1 MCDTGYTV
9 KEFVTDLRDLKSR
22 GLDEVALLA
31 EARDLASRL
40 MLMKHNWLRSYMM
53 APPEPADHPFSRHK
67 LHEESD
73 HSLLVLVVT
82 LGAGRHTAPHDH
94 GTWALV
100 AGLDGHETN
109 RRWRLAS
116 DGGVEPDG
124 EQAIDSATIVSISS
138 GEIHSLHNETG
149 APSVTL
155 QVYGSNPEFTPH
167 RNFTPRRS
175 P

>member
-9 KEFVTDLRDLKSR
+9 KEFVTDLRDLKAR
-22 GLDEVALLA
+22 GLDERGLLTEAA
-31 EARDLASRL
+31 ELASRL

-53 APPEPADHPFSRHK
+53 APPESADHPFSRHK
-67 LHEESD
+67 LNEEPD

-100 AGLDGHETN
+100 AGLDGQETN
-109 RRWRLAS
+109 RRWRRVGDEEA
-116 DGGVEPDG
+116 
-124 EQAIDSATIVSISS
+124 QALGDESVDSATIVSIPS
-138 GEIHSLHNETG
+138 GEIHSLHNDTT

-167 RNFTPRRS
+167 RNYTPRR
-175 P
+175 